1 MPPEKFKWFSFA
13 VEMKSQTEYTAVKT
27 EEKGGDTQEVNYDKT
42 KLLNIVLLGIV
53 FMTTGSRF
61 V

>member
-1 MPPEKFKWFSFA
+1 MLFDI
-13 VEMKSQTEYTAVKT
+13 EMKSQTEYTAVKT
-27 EEKGGDTQEVNYDKT
+27 EEKSGDTQEVNYDKT